1 MPHALSF
8 TRTSKICMFID
19 KGFAHRT
26 CTKTLK
32 TLHMMVRAET
42 EFIDCCLLC
51 VVLLIFCVVLTISTL
66 QSNVMLQYNAQ
77 TETHQIRPPQ
87 NHYLFIFHVHVHEQS
102 GRCVTCWQ
110 SILSIDVHE
119 LIKVFPC
126 FRYYNCTRPIWNIL
140 CVVILLYAIQF
151 HNKWQILFRSKGK
164 FRITFISL
172 SMCVHF

>member
-51 VVLLIFCVVLTISTL
+51 VVLLIFCVVLAISTL

-110 SILSIDVHE
+110 SILSIDIHE
-119 LIKVFPC
+119 LIKVVPYFQ
-126 FRYYNCTRPIWNIL
+126 
-140 CVVILLYAIQF
+140 ILLLYS
-151 HNKWQILFRSKGK
+151 SKY
-164 FRITFISL
+164 I
-172 SMCVHF
+172 MCSYSVICYPALQQMANTSSNQR

>member
-119 LIKVFPC
+119 LIKVVPY

-140 CVVILLYAIQF
+140 CVFILLYAIQF
-151 HNKWQILFRSKGK
+151 HNKWQILFQSKGK

>member
-1 MPHALSF
+1 
-8 TRTSKICMFID
+8 
-19 KGFAHRT
+19 
-26 CTKTLK
+26 
-32 TLHMMVRAET
+32 MMVRAET

-119 LIKVFPC
+119 LIKVFPY
-126 FRYYNCTRPIWNIL
+126 FRYYNCIRPWPCNRSLPLPPPSLPLANAAKPVGTSQCTLSVIFYVRLSDMPWAL
-140 CVVILLYAIQF
+140 GWVVSSGGNLL
-151 HNKWQILFRSKGK
+151 K
-164 FRITFISL
+164 T
-172 SMCVHF
+172 